1 MAAISVYARYDGT
14 EKGAITMTKMRTYGY
29 PLPGMPANDLPGRLI
44 VIEGTDGVGRS
55 TQVALLREWLEQN
68 GYGAVQTGLAR
79 SALASRGI
87 NRAKQ
92 GNTLSPLTMD
102 LFYATDFVDRLEK
115 EIIPALRAGFVML
128 TDRYIYAPIARALA
142 RGADPE
148 WIYDVYGFAIVPDA
162 VFYLRADLESIIP
175 RVLAARGEFDYWE
188 SGSDVLPGT
197 DLYENYV
204 TYQGNVIE
212 KFDSMVNHFNFRVVD
227 ASRSVREVFV
237 DLKSQIGEIVAGMH
251 R

>member
-1 MAAISVYARYDGT
+1 
-14 EKGAITMTKMRTYGY
+14 MTRMQTYGY
-29 PLPGMPANDLPGRLI
+29 PLPGMPEEDLPGRLI

-79 SALASRGI
+79 SALASKGI
-87 NRAKQ
+87 SRAKQ
-92 GNTLSPLTMD
+92 GHTLSPITMD

-148 WIYDVYGFAIVPDA
+148 WIYGVYGFAIVPDA
-162 VFYLRADLESIIP
+162 VFYLRAEVEDIIP
-175 RVLAARGEFDYWE
+175 RVLAARGAFDYWE
-188 SGSDVLPGT
+188 SGSDFLAGT
-197 DLYENYV
+197 DLYKNYV
-204 TYQGNVIE
+204 TYQRSVIQQ
-212 KFDSMVNHFNFRVVD
+212 FDQMIEHFHFHVVD
-227 ASRSVREVFV
+227 ASRGVYPVFV
-237 DLKSQIGEIVAGMH
+237 ELKSRISAIVADMH

>member
-1 MAAISVYARYDGT
+1 
-14 EKGAITMTKMRTYGY
+14 MTKMQTYGY
-29 PLPGMPANDLPGRLI
+29 PLPGMPEDELPGKLI

-79 SALASRGI
+79 SALAAQGI
-87 NRAKQ
+87 NKAKQ

-142 RGADPE
+142 RGADPD
-148 WIYDVYGFAIVPDA
+148 WITSVYGFAIVPDA
-162 VFYLRADLESIIP
+162 IFYLRADLDSIVP
-175 RVLAARGEFDYWE
+175 RVLASRGAFDYWE
-188 SGSDVLPGT
+188 SGSDFLAGT
-197 DLYENYV
+197 DMYQNYI
-204 TYQGNVIE
+204 TYQTSIIQQ
-212 KFDSMVNHFNFRVVD
+212 FDAMADRFKFRVVD
-227 ASRSVREVFV
+227 ANRDVYPVFV
-237 DLKSQIGEIVAGMH
+237 DLKSQISEIVAGM
-251 R
+251 RR

>member
-1 MAAISVYARYDGT
+1 
-14 EKGAITMTKMRTYGY
+14 MTKMHTYGY
-29 PLPGMPANDLPGRLI
+29 PLPGMPEHDLPGKLI

-68 GYGAVQTGLAR
+68 GYGTLQTGLAR

-87 NRAKQ
+87 TRAKR

-142 RGADPE
+142 RGADPD
-148 WIYDVYGFAIVPDA
+148 WIFGVYGFAIVPDA
-162 VFYLRADLESIIP
+162 VFYLRADVESIVP
-175 RVLAARGEFDYWE
+175 RVLSARGSFDYWE
-188 SGSDVLPGT
+188 SGSDFLPGT
-197 DLYENYV
+197 DMYQNYV
-204 TYQGNVIE
+204 TYQRSIIE
-212 KFDSMVNHFNFRVVD
+212 QFDAMVDHFSFRTVD
-227 ASRSVREVFV
+227 ASRSVYPVFV
-237 DLKSQIGEIVAGMH
+237 DLKAQISEIVSDMH
-251 R
+251 HV

>member
-1 MAAISVYARYDGT
+1 
-14 EKGAITMTKMRTYGY
+14 
-29 PLPGMPANDLPGRLI
+29 MPSEDLPGKLI

-68 GYGAVQTGLAR
+68 GYGTMQTGLAR

-142 RGADPE
+142 RGASPD
-148 WIYDVYGFAIVPDA
+148 WIYSVYGFAIVPDA
-162 VFYLRADLESIIP
+162 VFYLRADLEAIVP
-175 RVLAARGEFDYWE
+175 RVLASRGQFDYWE
-188 SGSDVLPGT
+188 SGSDFLAGT
-197 DLYENYV
+197 DVYNNYV
-204 TYQGNVIE
+204 DYQRNVIE
-212 KFDSMVNHFNFRVVD
+212 QFDAMESHFDFRRVD
-227 ASRSVREVFV
+227 ANRDVYPVFV
-237 DLKSQIGEIVAGMH
+237 ELKAQISEIVADMRH
-251 R
+251 

>member
-1 MAAISVYARYDGT
+1 
-14 EKGAITMTKMRTYGY
+14 MTKMQTYGY
-29 PLPGMPANDLPGRLI
+29 PLPGMPDKDLPGKLI

-92 GNTLSPLTMD
+92 GHTLSPLTMD

-128 TDRYIYAPIARALA
+128 TDRYIYAPMARALA

-148 WIYDVYGFAIVPDA
+148 WIKGVYGFAIVPDA
-162 VFYLRADLESIIP
+162 IFYLRAEVESIVP

-188 SGSDVLPGT
+188 SGSDFLPGT
-197 DLYENYV
+197 DMFANYI
-204 TYQGNVIE
+204 TYQRSIIE
-212 KFDSMVNHFNFRVVD
+212 QFDAMAEDFGFRIID
-227 ASRSVREVFV
+227 ASRGVYPVFV
-237 DLKSQIGEIVAGMH
+237 DLKSQISEIVSGMH
-251 R
+251 F

>member
-1 MAAISVYARYDGT
+1 
-14 EKGAITMTKMRTYGY
+14 MTRMQTYGY
-29 PLPGMPANDLPGRLI
+29 PLPGMPEEDLPGRLI

-79 SALASRGI
+79 SALASKGI
-87 NRAKQ
+87 SRAKQ
-92 GNTLSPLTMD
+92 GHTLSPITMD

-148 WIYDVYGFAIVPDA
+148 WIFGVYGFAIVPDA
-162 VFYLRADLESIIP
+162 VFYLRAEVEDIIP
-175 RVLAARGEFDYWE
+175 RVLAARGAFDYWE
-188 SGSDVLPGT
+188 SGSDFLAGT
-197 DLYENYV
+197 DLYSNYI
-204 TYQGNVIE
+204 TYQRSVIQQ
-212 KFDSMVNHFNFRVVD
+212 FDQMIEHFHFHVVD
-227 ASRSVREVFV
+227 ASRGVYPVFV
-237 DLKSQIGEIVAGMH
+237 ELKSRISAIVADMH

>member
-1 MAAISVYARYDGT
+1 
-14 EKGAITMTKMRTYGY
+14 MTKMQTYGY
-29 PLPGMPANDLPGRLI
+29 PLPGMPDHDLPGKLI

-68 GYGAVQTGLAR
+68 GYGAMQTGLAR

-87 NRAKQ
+87 TKAKQ
-92 GNTLSPLTMD
+92 GNALSPLTMD

-148 WIYDVYGFAIVPDA
+148 WIFNVYGFAIVPDA
-162 VFYLRADLESIIP
+162 VFYLRASVGSIIP
-175 RVLAARGEFDYWE
+175 RVLAARAEFDYWE
-188 SGSDVLPGT
+188 SGTDFLGGT
-197 DLYENYV
+197 DFFQNYR
-204 TYQGNVIE
+204 TYQNSVIE
-212 KFDSMVNHFNFRVVD
+212 QFDAMSQRFKFRIID
-227 ASRSVREVFV
+227 ANREVYPVFV
-237 DLKSQIGEIVAGMH
+237 DLKAQISEIVADM
-251 R
+251 RPR

>member
-1 MAAISVYARYDGT
+1 
-14 EKGAITMTKMRTYGY
+14 MTRMQTYGY
-29 PLPGMPANDLPGRLI
+29 PLPDMPSEDLPGKLI

-68 GYGAVQTGLAR
+68 GYGTMQTGLAR

-142 RGADPE
+142 RGASPD
-148 WIYDVYGFAIVPDA
+148 WIYSVYGFAIVPDA
-162 VFYLRADLESIIP
+162 VFYLRADLEAIVP
-175 RVLAARGEFDYWE
+175 RVLASRGQFDYWE
-188 SGSDVLPGT
+188 SGSDFLAGT
-197 DLYENYV
+197 DVYNNYV
-204 TYQGNVIE
+204 DYQRNVIE
-212 KFDSMVNHFNFRVVD
+212 QFDAMESHFDFRRVD
-227 ASRSVREVFV
+227 ANRDVYPVFV
-237 DLKSQIGEIVAGMH
+237 ELKAQISEIVADMRH
-251 R
+251 